1 MRPKIAVI
9 QKIIVG
15 SLLWFGVTMGPMAIA
30 SDVLPHWNESP
41 SKAQIISFVTRVTDP
56 ASASFVPV
64 SDRIAVFD
72 NDGTLWSE
80 QPLYVQLAFLIDR
93 IKAQAPDHPEWQTT
107 QPFKAALEGDLAT
120 LKHGGKESLLS
131 LLAATHAGMTSDAFR
146 EMVRAWLATAKHP
159 QTGLP
164 YTAMVYQPML
174 SLLNYLRANGFRT
187 YIVSGGGVEF
197 MRAWAQD
204 VYGIPPEQV
213 IGTSLASEFVM
224 RDGVPEVIRL
234 PQVSFIDD
242 RAGKPIAIDHHI
254 GKRPVMAFGNSD
266 GDLEMLQ
273 WSTAGS
279 GPRFGLIVHH
289 TDAVREVA
297 YDRQSSIGRLDKA
310 LDMAQKKGWT
320 VVDMKNDWATVF
332 APNKYTQPVLKD
344 MFERRICTYRQGYH
358 QSLG

>member
-1 MRPKIAVI
+1 MRKILL
-9 QKIIVG
+9 G
-15 SLLWFGVTMGPMAIA
+15 CCLWFGATTGSMAIA
-30 SDVLPHWNESP
+30 VDVLPHWNEST
-41 SKAQIISFVTRVTDP
+41 SKARIIEFVTRVTDP
-56 ASASFVPV
+56 ASVDFLTA

-80 QPLYVQLAFLIDR
+80 QPIYVQLAFLIDR

-107 QPFKAALEGDLAT
+107 QPFKAVLEDDLVT
-120 LKHGGKESLLS
+120 LKQGGKESLLT
-131 LLAATHAGMTSDAFR
+131 LLAATHAGMTSEAFR
-146 EMVRAWLATAKHP
+146 EMVRTWLATAKHP

-174 SLLNYLRANGFRT
+174 SLLNYLRVNGFKT

-197 MRAWAQD
+197 MRAWAED
-204 VYGIPPEQV
+204 VYGIAPEQV
-213 IGTSLASEFVM
+213 IGTALASEYVT
-224 RDGVPEVIRL
+224 RDGVPEVVRL
-234 PQVSFIDD
+234 PQVWFIDD
-242 RAGKPIAIDHHI
+242 RAGKPIAIDNHI

-297 YDRQSSIGRLDKA
+297 YDRQSSIGKLDRA
-310 LDMAQKKGWT
+310 LDIAQKKGWT

-332 APNKYTQPVLKD
+332 APNN
-344 MFERRICTYRQGYH
+344 
-358 QSLG
+358 

>member
-1 MRPKIAVI
+1 MNQSWLKRCLGGCLGGCLWLGLVT
-9 QKIIVG
+9 G
-15 SLLWFGVTMGPMAIA
+15 SVAMA
-30 SDVLPHWNESP
+30 SDVLPHWHESN
-41 SKAQIISFVTRVTDP
+41 SNTQIVDFVTRVTDP
-56 ASASFVPV
+56 ASPDFVPV
-64 SDRIAVFD
+64 SDRVAVFD

-80 QPLYVQLAFLIDR
+80 QPIYGQLAFLIDQ

-107 QPFKAALEGDLAT
+107 QPFKAVLEGDLAT
-120 LKHGGKESLLS
+120 LKHGGKESLLT
-131 LLAATHAGMTSDAFR
+131 LLAATHSGMTSEAFR
-146 EMVRAWLATAKHP
+146 ETVLAWLATAKHP
-159 QTGLP
+159 TTGLP

-174 SLLNYLRANGFRT
+174 SLLDYLRANGFKT

-197 MRAWAQD
+197 VRAWAQD

-297 YDRQSSIGRLDKA
+297 YDRQSSIGKLDQA
-310 LDMAQKKGWT
+310 LDLAKNKGWT

-332 APNKYTQPVLKD
+332 ATAK
-344 MFERRICTYRQGYH
+344 
-358 QSLG
+358 